1 MPNGHSGGF
10 PIEVVA
16 LTALLESVRPQDV
29 VGKLVESA
37 PPLTP
42 VTATEVLR
50 VLSGVTATTVP
61 VEEQDHSFYI
71 VHVTDKPRLMW
82 LMVTSAS
89 PIFSGLRE
97 RHFSQRLA

>member
-10 PIEVVA
+10 QMEVAA
-16 LTALLESVRPQDV
+16 LAALLESVGPQDV
-29 VGKLVESA
+29 VGKLVHDP

-50 VLSGVTATTVP
+50 ALSGVTATTVP
-61 VEEQDHSFYI
+61 VEEQDRSFYV
-71 VHVTDKPRLMW
+71 VHFTDKPRVMW

-97 RHFSQRLA
+97 RHSSQKLA